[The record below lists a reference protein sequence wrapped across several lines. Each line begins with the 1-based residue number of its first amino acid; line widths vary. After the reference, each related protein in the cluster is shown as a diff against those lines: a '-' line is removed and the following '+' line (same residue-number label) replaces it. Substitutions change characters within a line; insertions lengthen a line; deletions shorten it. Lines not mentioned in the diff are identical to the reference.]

1 MDRTYDVYL
10 AGAMTGR
17 KISEVLKERYKAHG
31 LLRKAGLTFYCP
43 AADEELEG
51 YKPSHII
58 STAYDKRKM
67 DWFVKKDLAAV
78 AASRSVLNLNGDRI
92 SDGAAWEM
100 AFAVYH
106 RQIPVYIVA
115 PERSIG
121 LKMGFTNI
129 LVDGIFTTQ
138 EEAIKALA
146 KELQRRS

>member
-1 MDRTYDVYL
+1 MTNYDVYV

-17 KISEVLKERYKAHG
+17 KVSEVLKERYYAHG

-51 YKPSHII
+51 YKPDHVI
-58 STAYDKRKM
+58 STAYNKSKM
-67 DWFVKKDLAAV
+67 VWYVKKDLAAV
-78 AASRSVLNLNGDRI
+78 AASRSVLNLNGDRM

-100 AFAVYH
+100 AFAIYH

-115 PERSIG
+115 PERATG

-129 LVDGIFTTQ
+129 LVDGIFTNA
-138 EEAIKALA
+138 EEAVKALR
-146 KELQRRS
+146 KELR

>member
-1 MDRTYDVYL
+1 MSQYDVYL

-17 KISEVLKERYKAHG
+17 KVSEVLKERYIAHG

-51 YKPSHII
+51 FKPGHII
-58 STAYDKRKM
+58 STAYNKEKM
-67 DWFVKKDLAAV
+67 DWYVKKDLGAV
-78 AASRSVLNLNGDRI
+78 AASRSVLNINGDRM

-115 PERSIG
+115 PERSVG

-129 LVDGIFTTQ
+129 LVDGIFPTV
-138 EEAIKALA
+138 EEAVKAL
-146 KELQRRS
+146 KEKL